1 MNYVGGKRARCE
13 GTGISGNLA
22 WDKRGE
28 AGRGRSHVTT
38 LWIFHLCHE
47 SNGKSSRYLKQ
58 DDDEIQPV
66 WVSKGYSS
74 PQTIVENKL

>member
-38 LWIFHLCHE
+38 LWIFTFVMRAME
-47 SNGKSSRYLKQ
+47 SHRDILNKMTMKSSMG
-58 DDDEIQPV
+58 IQRILF
-66 WVSKGYSS
+66 STNYCRK
-74 PQTIVENKL
+74 